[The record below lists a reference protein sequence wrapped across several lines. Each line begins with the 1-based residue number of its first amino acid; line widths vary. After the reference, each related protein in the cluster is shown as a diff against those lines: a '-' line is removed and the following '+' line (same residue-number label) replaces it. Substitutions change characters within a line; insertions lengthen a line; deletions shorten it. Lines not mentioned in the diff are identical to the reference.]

1 MTGTSF
7 FNSLARA
14 VAYYAPYG
22 INEAGVAEKLNDH
35 EIRIGKP
42 DLPDSEIRLNSEG
55 RWERISE

>member
-1 MTGTSF
+1 MVGTNF

-22 INEAGVAEKLNDH
+22 IDEDGVAEKLNNH

-42 DLPDSEIRLNSEG
+42 DIPDSEIRLNSEG
-55 RWERISE
+55 RLERISE